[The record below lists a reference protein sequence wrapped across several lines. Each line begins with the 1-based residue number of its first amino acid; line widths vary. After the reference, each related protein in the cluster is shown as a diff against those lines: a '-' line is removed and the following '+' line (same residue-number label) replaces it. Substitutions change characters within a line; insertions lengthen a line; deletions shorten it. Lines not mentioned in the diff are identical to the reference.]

1 MAKKLRIRVGGRLY
15 QVEIPNPTKSP
26 MTVVVDGVA
35 YEVEVEREELL
46 AVTKEAK
53 PETAPSREGAA
64 PARPVVMQG
73 KVSAPMPGKILD
85 IKVKVGDRVTY
96 GQEVLI
102 LEAMKMEQSI
112 RSTEEG
118 VVKRIN
124 VSVGQTVAYGAVLVE
139 LE

>member
-15 QVEIPNPTKSP
+15 QVEIPNPAKTP
-26 MTVVVDGVA
+26 MTVVVDGVT
-35 YEVEVEREELL
+35 YEVEVEREERL

-53 PETAPSREGAA
+53 PEAA
-64 PARPVVMQG
+64 PPLERPAQAQTQVRG
-73 KVSAPMPGKILD
+73 KITAPMPGKIIG
-85 IKVKVGDRVTY
+85 IKVNVGDRVAY

-112 RSTEEG
+112 RAAEEG
-118 VVKRIN
+118 VVKAIK
-124 VSVGQTVAYGAVLVE
+124 VTVGQSVPYGAVLVE